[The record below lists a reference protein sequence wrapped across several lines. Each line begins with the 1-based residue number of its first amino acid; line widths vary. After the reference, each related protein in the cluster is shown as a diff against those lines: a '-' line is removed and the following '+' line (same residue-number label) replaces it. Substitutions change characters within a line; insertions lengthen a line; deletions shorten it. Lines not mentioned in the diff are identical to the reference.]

1 MTELSATRTLLV
13 QSLPVVS
20 SHQAGLLVRAH
31 SESDLFANSWDHS
44 PAFMATP
51 SPEPLPLLL
60 EKSLLDALLLSW
72 RHVST
77 CSEPD
82 DLLSASL
89 PVLTNFALASGAGQT
104 SV

>member
-31 SESDLFANSWDHS
+31 SESDLFPNSWDRTLVAKLS
-44 PAFMATP
+44 
-51 SPEPLPLLL
+51 SEPLPLQL